1 MRLVAGGSMKRSA
14 RSGFTLI
21 EIMIV
26 VGIIGILVVVLL
38 AVLLNAAK
46 KKETS
51 VAENFVTNA
60 VPEAMKK
67 WQDDNGKNDSTYPPS
82 PNLVDN
88 DKYFVGNNELFAAL
102 ITEPKGRGKDPY
114 IEPSAFGEGTEN
126 GKPVF
131 LDPWNR
137 PYIYRN
143 YSMKKSASG
152 KNRTYVGRRY
162 NENTYDII
170 SMGPDG
176 VLYEDE
182 NDNNDDIYNGIE

>member
-1 MRLVAGGSMKRSA
+1 MKRSA

-26 VGIIGILVVVLL
+26 VAIIGILVVVLL
-38 AVLLNAAK
+38 AVLLNASKKGEIAVAK
-46 KKETS
+46 
-51 VAENFVTNA
+51 NFVTNA

-67 WQDDNGKNDSTYPPS
+67 WQEDNGKNDSTYPPS
-82 PNLVDN
+82 PSIADG
-88 DKYFVGNNELFAAL
+88 DQYFIGNNELFAAM
-102 ITEPKGRGKDPY
+102 ITEPKGRGKDAY
-114 IEPSAFGEGTEN
+114 IEESAYNEGTEN

-143 YSMKKSASG
+143 YSMKKSATG
-152 KNRTYVGRRY
+152 KTRTYVGRRY

-176 VLYEDE
+176 ILYEDE
-182 NDNNDDIYNGIE
+182 AKNNDDVYNGLD